1 MKCALLVALL
11 VSLGTAAAAQPPAE
25 PVHVGRGGV
34 PPPQKT
40 KDVRP
45 VYPRDAQAARISG
58 VVVIEA
64 TIGEDGKVRDA
75 VVLRSIPLLD
85 QASIDAV
92 RQWEFTPTTMNGKP
106 VPVIM
111 TVTVNFS
118 IQGVA
123 PVDAAPVARG
133 GPPTP
138 VRLAMVGPEVWEIP
152 YERATAL
159 PHWDLETTADPP
171 MSIAEARQIARTWL
185 AQRNPQFTRLAM
197 QNVLLIRVRRGPDV
211 DFWYYQ
217 IVFSG
222 PPQLSAMRVFV
233 LPDRSVVEPKPQ

>member
-1 MKCALLVALL
+1 MKCALLVALC
-11 VSLGTAAAAQPPAE
+11 VSLGPTAAAQPPAAQPPAE

-45 VYPRDAQAARISG
+45 VYPRDAPAARISG

-118 IQGVA
+118 ILGVV

-133 GPPTP
+133 GATP
-138 VRLAMVGPEVWEIP
+138 AVRLAG
-152 YERATAL
+152 
-159 PHWDLETTADPP
+159 
-171 MSIAEARQIARTWL
+171 
-185 AQRNPQFTRLAM
+185 
-197 QNVLLIRVRRGPDV
+197 G
-211 DFWYYQ
+211 
-217 IVFSG
+217 G
-222 PPQLSAMRVFV
+222 
-233 LPDRSVVEPKPQ
+233 